1 MQVKELITFYVNE
14 ASKTLDVTFRLETD
28 SDEEIRNDSIPI
40 DEVETYGY
48 EFLKEETKNFEDDN
62 EDYNSDFG
70 DDFDIFIDEEE
81 VTSFLNEYY
90 MINQKKLPPSELF

>member
-14 ASKTLDVTFRLETD
+14 SSKTLDVTFRLETD
-28 SDEEIRNDSIPI
+28 SDEEIRNDSITI

-48 EFLKEETKNFEDDN
+48 EFLNKENETFEEDEMFDTNFD
-62 EDYNSDFG
+62 
-70 DDFDIFIDEEE
+70 DDFDFFIDEEE

-90 MINQKKLPPSELF
+90 MINPKKLPPSELF